1 MVLILKG
8 LLFGALQYILLSFAN
23 TGVQTQQM
31 GHIFVCSCH
40 RCLKLSWVLFCIPV
54 TYVQSH
60 QMGVVLYT
68 CHRCSESSDG
78 YYFVFLRQVFKV
90 IKNYQPTLGDE
101 LELIEGDYVFM
112 APGQSSPDG
121 WYSGTSWLTGNTGMF
136 PAVFTQRTSETWIWT
151 LHRWVDVSVAPVSDK
166 THSFL

>member
-1 MVLILKG
+1 
-8 LLFGALQYILLSFAN
+8 
-23 TGVQTQQM
+23 
-31 GHIFVCSCH
+31 
-40 RCLKLSWVLFCIPV
+40 
-54 TYVQSH
+54 
-60 QMGVVLYT
+60 MGVVLYT

-78 YYFVFLRQVFKV
+78 YYFVFLWQVFKV

-151 LHRWVDVSVAPVSDK
+151 LHRWVDVSVAPVSVK
-166 THSFL
+166 TPSFLCFKTLSEQIHFSSSSVFFGFLIELTWLRSEEVAQYQ

>member
-1 MVLILKG
+1 MGIIL
-8 LLFGALQYILLSFAN
+8 Y
-23 TGVQTQQM
+23 
-31 GHIFVCSCH
+31 SCH
-40 RCLKLSWVLFCIPV
+40 VC
-54 TYVQSH
+54 H

-78 YYFVFLRQVFKV
+78 YYFVFLWQVFKV

-151 LHRWVDVSVAPVSDK
+151 LHRWVDVSVAPVSVK
-166 THSFL
+166 TPSFLCFKTLSEQIHFSSSSVFFGFLIELTWLRSEEVSQYQ

>member
-1 MVLILKG
+1 MVFILKG

-31 GHIFVCSCH
+31 GNIFVCSCH
-40 RCLKLSWVLFCIPV
+40 RCLKLSDGYYFVFLSQVFKVIRWVLFCIPV
-54 TYVQSH
+54 TGVQSH
-60 QMGVVLYT
+60 QMGT
-68 CHRCSESSDG
+68 
-78 YYFVFLRQVFKV
+78 VFLWQVFKV